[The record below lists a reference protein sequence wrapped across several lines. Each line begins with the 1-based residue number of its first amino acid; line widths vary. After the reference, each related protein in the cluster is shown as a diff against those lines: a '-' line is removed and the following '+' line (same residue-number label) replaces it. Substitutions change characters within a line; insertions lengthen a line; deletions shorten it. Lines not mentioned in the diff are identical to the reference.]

1 MNDEQR
7 GRFSLFREPQGFDEA
22 RARSLAERDLELRGR
37 SEDEVRARTA
47 YLDLFALMPGER
59 VLDVGCGSGVV
70 TRDLARR
77 VAPTGCA
84 VGLDL
89 SPALLTVA
97 GELAAAAGLADVVEW
112 REGDARALP
121 FDDGAFDAAIAVT
134 TLCHIPDGERAVP
147 ELVRVVRPGGR
158 IGVFDRDNDSY
169 IIAHPDRALTR
180 RIVAAGSDH
189 TTVDGWLIR
198 RLPRLLRQAGL
209 TDIHVR
215 AFASIEQD
223 PTGFYATNAG
233 ARWADVAVQVGAIT
247 EAERQRW
254 VADLDAEVAAG
265 GFVAGL
271 THLFVWGTRPLG
283 AAAGGPV
290 APLP

>member
-1 MNDEQR
+1 MSEGER
-7 GRFSLFREPQGFDEA
+7 GRFSLWRDTHAFDETRA
-22 RARSLAERDLELRGR
+22 RALADRALELRGR
-37 SEDEVRARTA
+37 AEDEVRARAA
-47 YLDLFALMPGER
+47 YLDLLALTPGER

-77 VAPTGCA
+77 VAPGGRA
-84 VGLDL
+84 VGLDP
-89 SPALLTVA
+89 SPALLA
-97 GELAAAAGLADVVEW
+97 IAAELAAAAGLADAIEW

-121 FDDGAFDAAIAVT
+121 FDDGRFDAALAVT
-134 TLCHIPDGERAVP
+134 TLCHIPDGTRAVS

-158 IGVFDRDNDSY
+158 VGVFDRDNDSY

-209 TDIHVR
+209 ADVRVR

-223 PTGFYATNAG
+223 PAGFYATNAG

-247 EAERQRW
+247 EVERRRW
-254 VADLDAEVAAG
+254 VAELDAEVAAG

-271 THLFVWGTRPLG
+271 THLFVWGTRPVG
-283 AAAGGPV
+283 EAAGGPGV
-290 APLP
+290 LP

>member
-1 MNDEQR
+1 MAEEQP
-7 GRFSLFREPQGFDEA
+7 GRFSLWRDTKGLDEA
-22 RARSLAERDLELRGR
+22 RARALVARTIELRGR
-37 SEDEVRARTA
+37 AEDEVRARAA
-47 YLDLFALMPGER
+47 YLDLLAPVPGEV

-77 VAPTGCA
+77 VAPGGRA
-84 VGLDL
+84 VGLDPG
-89 SPALLTVA
+89 PALITIA
-97 GELAAAAGLADVVEW
+97 GELAAEAGLADTTEW
-112 REGDARALP
+112 RVGDARAMP
-121 FDDGAFDAAIAVT
+121 FDDGMFDAVIAAT

-158 IGVFDRDNDSY
+158 VGVFDRDNDSY

-209 TDIHVR
+209 IDVR
-215 AFASIEQD
+215 VQAFASIEQD
-223 PTGFYATNAG
+223 PAGFYATNAG

-247 EAERQRW
+247 EEERRRW
-254 VADLDAEVAAG
+254 VADLDAEIAMG

-271 THLFVWGTRPLG
+271 THLFVWGTRPDDG
-283 AAAGGPV
+283 AAGSPD
-290 APLP
+290 APPR